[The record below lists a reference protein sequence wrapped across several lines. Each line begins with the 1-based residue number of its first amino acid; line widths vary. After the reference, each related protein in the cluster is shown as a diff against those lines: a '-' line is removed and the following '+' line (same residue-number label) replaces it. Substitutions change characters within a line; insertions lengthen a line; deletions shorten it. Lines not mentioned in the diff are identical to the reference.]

1 MLEDKQLIYKFKH
14 GDRDALRQ
22 IYEKYKDAMYS
33 IAYSLLNES
42 AAAEDVLHDVIV
54 TFARIAPSFHL
65 YGSLKGYLI
74 TCVLNRSRDMLRS
87 RIYNIVE
94 IERAKTQISGQMNP
108 QQQAMQNENE
118 NFLEQALAKVP
129 PPQREVVILHLHGDL
144 TFREI
149 ADIEKE
155 SINTIQARYRY
166 GLEKL
171 RSILNGQI
179 V

>member
-1 MLEDKQLIYKFKH
+1 MLEDKQLIYRFKH

-42 AAAEDVLHDVIV
+42 AAAEDVLHDVV
-54 TFARIAPSFHL
+54 VAFARIAPSFHL

-74 TCVLNRSRDMLRS
+74 TCVLNRSKDMLRS
-87 RIYNIVE
+87 RMYNIVE
-94 IERAKTQISGQMNP
+94 VERAKTSVSNELNP
-108 QQQAMQNENE
+108 QQQAVQNEDE
-118 NFLEQALAKVP
+118 SFLSQALAKVP
-129 PPQREVVILHLHGDL
+129 PPQREVVILHLHGDM

-149 ADIEKE
+149 ADIQKE

-171 RSILNGQI
+171 RSILERQI